1 MRRLFALLAV
11 LCLLGPA
18 HAQFDLSALQGECLG
33 DFLADQPP
41 VIHQVKY
48 SKEAKAGEEIV
59 IEITAHNDEEISDS
73 ETETVTVY
81 YSTDGGKTYQSVEA
95 EGVGEDTPIKQWK
108 ATIPAQEAGRKIK
121 FYVSAV
127 DDTGNVATEVAGTP
141 SGFPPDAS
149 AFPAGK
155 EDEDCGIGPD
165 FDILGLSLTADD
177 NTVYG
182 KLKIKGKFGPGTLSP
197 PKIHGYIIGLIEPKL
212 GIMDVVN
219 LFSGAG
225 SAQLNG
231 GIFFWAP
238 HAKTIGGEI
247 VGITKDALLIVSGSS
262 TIMGQQ
268 APVKL
273 VQDGVESKMEGD
285 TLYFSFPRKELGKKM
300 EAYKAAGIAAFLK
313 VSDASS
319 LMSMFGGGG
328 GGDFLSILGT
338 DIDFALYLT
347 TYFRN
352 HEITVK

>member
-1 MRRLFALLAV
+1 MRRLLALVAV
-11 LCLLGPA
+11 WCFLGTA

-41 VIHQVKY
+41 IIHEVKY
-48 SKEAKAGEEIV
+48 SKEAKAGEDIV
-59 IEITAHNDEEISDS
+59 IEITAHNDEEVSDS

-81 YSTDGGKTYQSVEA
+81 YSTDGGKTFESVEA
-95 EGVGEDTPIKQWK
+95 EGVGDDSPTTQWK
-108 ATIPAQEAGRKIK
+108 ATIPAQEAGTKIK

-127 DDTGNVATEVAGTP
+127 DDASNVATEVAGTP
-141 SGFPPDAS
+141 SGFPPDPA
-149 AFPAGK
+149 AFPAGL
-155 EDEDCGIGPD
+155 EDEDCDIDPD

-177 NTVYG
+177 DTVYG
-182 KLKIKGKFGPGTLSP
+182 RLKVKGAFGPGTLSP
-197 PKIHGYIIGLIEPKL
+197 PKVHGYIVGLIEPKL

-219 LFSGAG
+219 LFSGGG

-247 VGITKDALLIVSGSS
+247 VGINKDALLIVSGSS
-262 TIMGQQ
+262 TIMGQNV
-268 APVKL
+268 PLKI
-273 VQDGVESKMEGD
+273 VQEGVESKMEGD

-300 EAYKAAGIAAFLK
+300 DAYKAAGIAAFLK

-328 GGDFLSILGT
+328 GDFLSILGT

-347 TYFRN
+347 TYFRS